1 MPAVNNQL
9 IGWLAKPLAGVRCL
23 LRFRHRIKCW
33 RCQQNGHGDWLCSRL
48 PADRSEGLVKN
59 GAAFISL
66 VWHRCSGRG
75 LCVGS
80 SLSWAKGEENRDK
93 ITTLCLSSKSS
104 GGVEVFQMK
113 LEPWQLQM
121 MSLFCHKSPQLP
133 SGTDRSE
140 LMGLSTPWKVA
151 TAVIGGSLMT
161 DHRLSGERTGGYVLL
176 SENGP
181 SLPFP
186 SIPFPSQRMQV
197 IHPPL
202 SHCCSNGF
210 WTWVDLFALS
220 HPDGKGKGKS
230 RERSLELCLPS
241 LPFWRRPGS
250 RKQSRRDAG
259 LHQTLIYTNLRNTQ
273 SAIE

>member
-1 MPAVNNQL
+1 MQSSSSRPLRRACEKWS
-9 IGWLAKPLAGVRCL
+9 GFHLARLTPSLWKGIVRG
-23 LRFRHRIKCW
+23 IQSVVGK
-33 RCQQNGHGDWLCSRL
+33 G
-48 PADRSEGLVKN
+48 
-59 GAAFISL
+59 
-66 VWHRCSGRG
+66 GR
-75 LCVGS
+75 
-80 SLSWAKGEENRDK
+80 KKRDK

-151 TAVIGGSLMT
+151 AAVIGGSLMT

-197 IHPPL
+197 IHPSLL
-202 SHCCSNGF
+202 SLLQQWF
-210 WTWVDLFALS
+210 LDLCWSFCTV
-220 HPDGKGKGKS
+220 PPWWQGKG
-230 RERSLELCLPS
+230 
-241 LPFWRRPGS
+241 
-250 RKQSRRDAG
+250 
-259 LHQTLIYTNLRNTQ
+259 
-273 SAIE
+273 